1 MLMDVLVKADE
12 LLARNI
18 VLTMWMNGLLMAS
31 ILLKRTHPC
40 LTRPLRLRRR
50 RWSLVV
56 VVFLL
61 VQDFGVLLPLLME
74 TLQQLH

>member
-1 MLMDVLVKADE
+1 MKADE

-40 LTRPLRLRRR
+40 LTRPLRLGISSGAGF
-50 RWSLVV
+50 WGSSSSSNGDSSATSLN
-56 VVFLL
+56 
-61 VQDFGVLLPLLME
+61 D
-74 TLQQLH
+74 

>member
-1 MLMDVLVKADE
+1 MKADE

-61 VQDFGVLLPLLME
+61 VQDFWGSSSSSNGDSSATSLND
-74 TLQQLH
+74 